1 MLLDLLE
8 EYNKSGYSRFH
19 MPGNKG
25 VLDINLSYDVTE
37 LDCTDDLYCSNG
49 AIKASEKLISDIYG
63 SANSVFST
71 GGNTLCIQAMMYL
84 AMPSGGTMI
93 VAKNAHKSVINA
105 MGILDITP
113 VWVNFDKNNII
124 FEEIEN
130 AIKNHPEAQAVFI
143 TSPDYFGAMA
153 DVQKIKS
160 VCKNLTLLV
169 DNAHGSHLVFFK
181 KHPISLGA
189 DLCADSAHKTLPVL
203 TGGAFLH
210 IGENFSKINKIKY
223 EDVSP
228 SFLTL
233 LSLEK
238 CAFWFKNKGKTEFLK
253 LDETIKKIKN
263 KYSDILF
270 KTNLQDPVRL
280 TFDTANI
287 GLSSQEFISHLEKF
301 KVKPEFGINTKT
313 VLIPSPFNGLA
324 DFKKLNLALKNISNK
339 NFKLIIEE
347 KNIDFCAKISIRN
360 AIFSKNENIFVKNAE
375 NKISA
380 QTVARCP
387 PGIPIVIPGEI
398 INKQKMNI
406 LEELGINCIKVVI

>member
-1 MLLDLLE
+1 MQI
-8 EYNKSGYSRFH
+8 F
-19 MPGNKG
+19 
-25 VLDINLSYDVTE
+25 
-37 LDCTDDLYCSNG
+37 
-49 AIKASEKLISDIYG
+49 G
-63 SANSVFST
+63 ST
-71 GGNTLCIQAMMYL
+71 
-84 AMPSGGTMI
+84 
-93 VAKNAHKSVINA
+93 
-105 MGILDITP
+105 
-113 VWVNFDKNNII
+113 
-124 FEEIEN
+124 
-130 AIKNHPEAQAVFI
+130 
-143 TSPDYFGAMA
+143 
-153 DVQKIKS
+153 
-160 VCKNLTLLV
+160 
-169 DNAHGSHLVFFK
+169 
-181 KHPISLGA
+181 
-189 DLCADSAHKTLPVL
+189 
-203 TGGAFLH
+203 
-210 IGENFSKINKIKY
+210 
-223 EDVSP
+223 SP